1 MEIEL
6 WQYFT
11 IFILIGFSGFID
23 SIAGGGGL
31 ISVPTYLALGMPAE
45 LILGTNKCVSSTGT
59 TFAVFRYI
67 TNRTILWKT
76 VIYAIIAAL
85 IGSAIGASLSSYLSK
100 NIIFTL
106 LLVLIPIL
114 FTLQARYMRS
124 PSKKPELTRQQIVFR
139 ATLAGLLLG
148 GYDGIFG
155 PGTGTFLLLAFMIFL
170 QMNTR
175 EASANA
181 RIVNYASNVSAF
193 IYFLI
198 QGRILWPVALVAIAG
213 SICGNWLGSGLV
225 INNAD
230 KVVVPVFRFVLTLLM
245 LKCGYDLFLA

>member
-6 WQYFT
+6 WQYVTVFL
-11 IFILIGFSGFID
+11 LIGFSGFID
-23 SIAGGGGL
+23 AIAGGGGL

-59 TFAVFRYI
+59 TFAVIRYI
-67 TNRTILWKT
+67 KNRTIIWKS

-85 IGSAIGASLSSYLSK
+85 VGSAIGASLSVYLSR
-100 NIIFTL
+100 NLIFILL
-106 LLVLIPIL
+106 LLVIPVL
-114 FTLQARYMRS
+114 FTLQIKYMQLQGEKS
-124 PSKKPELTRQQIVFR
+124 PLTQRQVIFR
-139 ATLAGLLLG
+139 ATLTGLFLG

-170 QMNTR
+170 NMSTL

-193 IYFLI
+193 FYFFI
-198 QGRILWPVALVAIAG
+198 QGKIYWPIALVAIMG
-213 SICGNWLGSGLV
+213 SICGNWLGSGIV

-230 KVVVPVFRFVLTLLM
+230 KVVIPVFRFVLLLLM
-245 LKCGYDLFLA
+245 VKCGYDLIL